1 MDTWK
6 RNITLNRITH
16 HRLNQVISVASELAD
31 SLVDVDLAL
40 LLELLDERVDGD
52 EGAGSAD
59 AGGAVDRDGSVLPRL
74 VDAFDESEKL
84 RKLWMVAL
92 KYIGYKLPTSASP
105 EHVLEH

>member
-1 MDTWK
+1 MKENMK
-6 RNITLNRITH
+6 RNLLQMETDMISTTLDRITH

-59 AGGAVDRDGSVLPRL
+59 AGGAVHRDGSVLPRL
-74 VDAFDESEKL
+74 IDAFDESEKS
-84 RKLWMVAL
+84 RKLWMVVL
-92 KYIGYKLPTSASP
+92 KYP
-105 EHVLEH
+105 